1 LGQQLYFDG
10 QYSKAIEHLAAV
22 RDRDNRARLFH
33 GFGVLRL
40 ALEAGGGT
48 RAKDGRDEV
57 VDALEAWSFG
67 NRDPQDRLK
76 WIRQLAELDNST
88 ADLAA
93 AGLAEKTGTNTYITA
108 LGSAVLERWEQLG
121 VADDLSE
128 HELVRNVVLADEGLR
143 RGIALYTRARVFWAE
158 LAELRAAEDWFD
170 KPFALYMAS
179 YLNWE
184 DDTTGYNP
192 WRVLRAANADPLTPD
207 LAGWQAWGAAHGVTP
222 AGWPRTRAE
231 KFVSTVEG
239 YATRY
244 VGRVSF
250 CMALEARRRAL
261 LGHDLFTSIAQ
272 WKVPVA

>member
-1 LGQQLYFDG
+1 MDALQAVTSAFDDWLVVRTGAATNSPVKLG
-10 QYSKAIEHLAAV
+10 
-22 RDRDNRARLFH
+22 ARLDPY
-33 GFGVLRL
+33 GTSMRVTKQVSADLQNLR
-40 ALEAGGGT
+40 AGTPLTVGDVT
-48 RAKDGRDEV
+48 QR
-57 VDALEAWSFG
+57 
-67 NRDPQDRLK
+67 
-76 WIRQLAELDNST
+76 T

-93 AGLAEKTGTNTYITA
+93 ADLAEKSGANTYITA

-121 VADDLSE
+121 VADDVSE

-158 LAELRAAEDWFD
+158 LVELRPAEDWFD
-170 KPFALYMAS
+170 NPFPLYMVS

-184 DDTTGYNP
+184 DGASGYNP
-192 WRVLRAANADPLTPD
+192 WRVVRAANADPLAPG
-207 LAGWQAWGAAHGVTP
+207 LAGWQQWAAHTVTP
-222 AGWPRTRAE
+222 TGWPRTRGE

-261 LGHDLFTSIAQ
+261 LGDDLSTSIAP

>member
-1 LGQQLYFDG
+1 MDALHALTSAFDDWLTVRTGAATNSPVKLG
-10 QYSKAIEHLAAV
+10 
-22 RDRDNRARLFH
+22 ARLDPY
-33 GFGVLRL
+33 GTSMRVTKQVSADLQNLR
-40 ALEAGGGT
+40 AGT
-48 RAKDGRDEV
+48 PLTV
-57 VDALEAWSFG
+57 VDVTQ
-67 NRDPQDRLK
+67 R
-76 WIRQLAELDNST
+76 T

-93 AGLAEKTGTNTYITA
+93 ADLAEKTGASTYITA

-143 RGIALYTRARVFWAE
+143 RGVALYTRARVFWAE
-158 LAELRAAEDWFD
+158 LVALRPAEDWFSN
-170 KPFALYMAS
+170 PFALYMAS

-184 DDTTGYNP
+184 DEASGYNP
-192 WRVLRAANADPLTPD
+192 WRVLLAAKADPLTPD
-207 LAGWQAWGAAHGVTP
+207 LAGWQDWASHTVTP
-222 AGWPRTRAE
+222 AGWPRTRGE

-261 LGHDLFTSIAQ
+261 IGGDLSTSIAP